1 MEQPLDWNTL
11 FLDPILAMAK
21 SVVGFIP
28 NLISALLVFALGYL
42 AALLTRE
49 LLRLFLK
56 SLSFDRYSQQIQML
70 PERAEGGEPILTP
83 SEYAS
88 RVAYWIVLF
97 SFFLV
102 GLDKLTLRALS
113 LHGGTVVG
121 FALGVL
127 GVSAL
132 GVVALLLS
140 VLVHRIVRGTAARA
154 GFANPELMAA
164 IARGLVLV
172 SAVLLGL
179 LQLGIPREI
188 LLMVLGVTYLT
199 LCITFILA
207 FGVGGTGF
215 ASALLAR
222 FMEKKK

>member
-1 MEQPLDWNTL
+1 M
-11 FLDPILAMAK
+11 
-21 SVVGFIP
+21 
-28 NLISALLVFALGYL
+28 
-42 AALLTRE
+42 
-49 LLRLFLK
+49 
-56 SLSFDRYSQQIQML
+56 
-70 PERAEGGEPILTP
+70 
-83 SEYAS
+83 
-88 RVAYWIVLF
+88 
-97 SFFLV
+97 
-102 GLDKLTLRALS
+102 
-113 LHGGTVVG
+113 G